1 MAKLVRM
8 MRVCSHP
15 RDLPRAEVGG
25 GWFFNRHSIFFRM
38 YIFVTKISQLSR
50 SRNFCLLAACILS
63 IICVV
68 GWHAGSALYAAIRD
82 RKCFIFN
89 LSSNKRF
96 HQTQFVISW
105 QFSFYA
111 SFSFPNSDSVDII
124 RLISTWTNWAR
135 YCGIIVAV
143 IHRIIAALIVCY
155 SYIYSPNYLVLSS
168 ESRHLNN
175 KASLAL
181 QIFCSPVL
189 RLMLP

>member
-15 RDLPRAEVGG
+15 RDLLRAEVGG

-68 GWHAGSALYAAIRD
+68 GWHAGSALYAAVRD
-82 RKCFIFN
+82 RKYFIFN

-96 HQTQFVISW
+96 HRTQFVISW

-111 SFSFPNSDSVDII
+111 SFSFSELWFSGHHPP
-124 RLISTWTNWAR
+124 
-135 YCGIIVAV
+135 
-143 IHRIIAALIVCY
+143 H
-155 SYIYSPNYLVLSS
+155 IYLNQLSS
-168 ESRHLNN
+168 LLWHNCSRY
-175 KASLAL
+175 S
-181 QIFCSPVL
+181 
-189 RLMLP
+189 